1 MIDKNFFRY
10 ATYDEYAND
19 KASIPSRAIV
29 FVEDKRIIVTN
40 GKEYGCIGTVSI
52 SDLDNW
58 KPASQAEGRSGVY
71 MLTSSYNAT
80 SGIMFC
86 FLDSMMHGVHQVVLS
101 NLILNGGKVNDT
113 HMDTGFTLLYRVYT
127 YIQNGSTAPNNWT
140 PWTQIN
146 LHDIPA
152 ALTAVTELLDNVTK
166 DYTGSITYSGGNL
179 YCTINNAGWGDAAH
193 LWMHR
198 TTSVSPTNAT
208 FDIYVSQ
215 TWVDAVVSDMARRGQ
230 RFRTIRLKVFH
241 FASKKL
247 SACFYAQDSSVL
259 TFSQQGN
266 GWWVATGTSS
276 GRGNTYY
283 RTPHPVGAR
292 KETEGTAF
300 DAVIDIWRRTDGT
313 SVTGSVDVTLRII

>member
-19 KASIPSRAIV
+19 KASIPSRALV

-58 KPASQAEGRSGVY
+58 KPASQAEGRSGAY

-101 NLILNGGKVNDT
+101 NLVLNDGKVNDT
-113 HMDTGFTLLYRVYT
+113 HMDTGFTLLYRVYA

-166 DYTGSITYSGGNL
+166 TYDASTLSYDTASKTLEAFITDTSWDDADIIRARSTTTRTTAT
-179 YCTINNAGWGDAAH
+179 TINVYIQTLLIKAIVTRMATDGRLHHRLTVRLFPLSASDLAAGVYISAAGSVLSPSKSGDCYNATDSTNRLYYRIYHPATA
-193 LWMHR
+193 R
-198 TTSVSPTNAT
+198 TT
-208 FDIYVSQ
+208 
-215 TWVDAVVSDMARRGQ
+215 ARGM
-230 RFRTIRLKVFH
+230 
-241 FASKKL
+241 
-247 SACFYAQDSSVL
+247 
-259 TFSQQGN
+259 
-266 GWWVATGTSS
+266 
-276 GRGNTYY
+276 
-283 RTPHPVGAR
+283 
-292 KETEGTAF
+292 AF
-300 DAVIDIWRRTDGT
+300 DVVIDILRRSTAT
-313 SVTGSVDVTLRII
+313 TAYADVIIRII

>member
-19 KASIPSRAIV
+19 KASIPSRALV

-58 KPASQAEGRSGVY
+58 KPASQAEGRSGAY

-113 HMDTGFTLLYRVYT
+113 HMDTGFTLLYRVYA

-166 DYTGSITYSGGNL
+166 G
-179 YCTINNAGWGDAAH
+179 
-193 LWMHR
+193 
-198 TTSVSPTNAT
+198 
-208 FDIYVSQ
+208 
-215 TWVDAVVSDMARRGQ
+215 
-230 RFRTIRLKVFH
+230 K
-241 FASKKL
+241 
-247 SACFYAQDSSVL
+247 
-259 TFSQQGN
+259 
-266 GWWVATGTSS
+266 
-276 GRGNTYY
+276 
-283 RTPHPVGAR
+283 
-292 KETEGTAF
+292 
-300 DAVIDIWRRTDGT
+300 
-313 SVTGSVDVTLRII
+313 